1 MNDPDDELFARAL
14 DAQGPSPDAPAAFAD
29 DVMQRWDAA
38 RAKPRRTGRIVGG
51 VALAAVLPLALG
63 YAVSGGPRE
72 GEVSVTAEGEP
83 RTVEI
88 GRRAVA
94 VFEPGTRARWR
105 TRGWFGGDDVVEMQE
120 GAGFFR
126 VDHGGGFV
134 VRGAHGEARVTG
146 TCFRVATTRATDQVH
161 GDEAMR
167 ARWFGAGALSMAML
181 VAVYEGG
188 VRVANANGSSVA
200 VAPGQVAVVETNGA
214 LRRGT
219 TSDPPATARAQPT
232 TGTNAAPGDEPG
244 VHAATASA
252 NPSTTAAPGA
262 SGRGAEAEVVRLRA
276 LLTQR
281 GLSPE
286 NGEPLPSARRGLDD
300 PGETDLT
307 PEEWRTLASR
317 GELRYRIPG
326 ARAGNESVGEERARR
341 LGIPEADRAEVNRVF
356 VRAQERLMN
365 TLRGLY
371 REAASA
377 DPAGLSMEALCNE
390 IRDKAPE
397 DVLGRVNYQLSQ
409 ERGGVLQWQPPRA
422 DMPPY
427 ERMMRTLIAYE
438 REIESELAPVVGDR
452 IAHGILHGENQVS
465 AHSYGLTGHPSDAGR

>member
-1 MNDPDDELFARAL
+1 MLRGGHSAADGSRGNRLRGALVVAEIALSLVVLVGAGLLLKSFHRLLNVEPGFKAEQLLTASLSLVEMKEGAQRTSLVND
-14 DAQGPSPDAPAAFAD
+14 
-29 DVMQRWDAA
+29 
-38 RAKPRRTGRIVGG
+38 
-51 VALAAVLPLALG
+51 ALARIANLPG
-63 YAVSGGPRE
+63 VIAVSGGSALPP
-72 GEVSVTAEGEP
+72 VNA
-83 RTVEI
+83 
-88 GRRAVA
+88 
-94 VFEPGTRARWR
+94 
-105 TRGWFGGDDVVEMQE
+105 Q
-120 GAGFFR
+120 
-126 VDHGGGFV
+126 
-134 VRGAHGEARVTG
+134 
-146 TCFRVATTRATDQVH
+146 RATRFSVEGLPAKDGAPRSAYFIAVSP
-161 GDEAMR
+161 DYFR
-167 ARWFGAGALSMAML
+167 ALGTPLRAGREFTARDA
-181 VAVYEGG
+181 
-188 VRVANANGSSVA
+188 ANAAKTVIVNQTLARTLFPTESPLGKRLQIINSEESNEWREIVGVVA
-200 VAPGQVAVVETNGA
+200 
-214 LRRGT
+214 
-219 TSDPPATARAQPT
+219 D
-232 TGTNAAPGDEPG
+232 
-244 VHAATASA
+244 
-252 NPSTTAAPGA
+252 
-262 SGRGAEAEVVRLRA
+262 VRY
-276 LLTQR
+276 
-281 GLSPE
+281 S
-286 NGEPLPSARRGLDD
+286 GLDD

-326 ARAGNESVGEERARR
+326 ARAGNDSVGEERARR

-465 AHSYGLTGHPSDAGR
+465 AHSYGLTGRPSDAGR

>member
-1 MNDPDDELFARAL
+1 MNDHDDELFARAL
-14 DAQGPSPDAPAAFAD
+14 DAQGPPPDAPATFAD
-29 DVMQRWDAA
+29 DVMKRWEGSRTE
-38 RAKPRRTGRIVGG
+38 RARTGRIVWG

-63 YAVSGGPRE
+63 YAAFGSPRE
-72 GEVSVTAEGEP
+72 GEVAVAPEGGP
-83 RTVEI
+83 RTVAI

-105 TRGWFGGDDVVEMQE
+105 TGGWFGGDDTVEMRE

-146 TCFRVATTRATDQVH
+146 TCFRVATTARGRDQAH
-161 GDEAMR
+161 GDETMR

-188 VRVANANGSSVA
+188 VRVANADGSSVA
-200 VAPGQVAVVETNGA
+200 VEPGQVAVVETNGA
-214 LRRGT
+214 MRRG
-219 TSDPPATARAQPT
+219 ATHTPS
-232 TGTNAAPGDEPG
+232 
-244 VHAATASA
+244 ATASA
-252 NPSTTAAPGA
+252 QPATSASATAGDAPGA
-262 SGRGAEAEVVRLRA
+262 DPTAPNVNAPPPGANGRSAEAEVVRLRA
-276 LLTQR
+276 LLAQR

-286 NGEPLPSARRGLDD
+286 NGEPIPNARRGLDD

-307 PEEWRTLASR
+307 PDEWRTLAAR

-326 ARAGNESVGEERARR
+326 ARAGNDSVGDERARR

-356 VRAQERLMN
+356 TRAHERLMN

-409 ERGGVLQWQPPRA
+409 ERGGVIAWQPPRA

-427 ERMMRTLIAYE
+427 ERMMRALVSYE

-452 IAHGILHGENQVS
+452 IAHDILHGENQVS
-465 AHSYGLTGHPSDAGR
+465 AHSYGLTGRPSDAGR